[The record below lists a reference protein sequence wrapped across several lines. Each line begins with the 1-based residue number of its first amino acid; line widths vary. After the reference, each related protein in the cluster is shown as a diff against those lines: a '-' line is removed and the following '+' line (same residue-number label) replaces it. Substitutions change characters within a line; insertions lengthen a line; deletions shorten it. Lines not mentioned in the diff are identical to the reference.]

1 MGLDSS
7 MLSSNDGFRPVSS
20 VSQKGCQRRNFHIQN
35 DLCVCMC
42 KVSNY
47 FRGHG
52 DGGDDAA
59 SQP

>member
-1 MGLDSS
+1 MSASLPWSFLLGA
-7 MLSSNDGFRPVSS
+7 RT
-20 VSQKGCQRRNFHIQN
+20 
-35 DLCVCMC
+35 CVCMR
-42 KVSNY
+42 KGSNY